1 MPAVDPKTNINLD
14 GLSDLELR
22 QFETPARASRHRTKA
37 FVPALPMA
45 VVVAVVEAGSE
56 KALPVILAIHRQ
68 LKMTRREW
76 TPINAAVWKAAGDPS
91 VKKRAAIM
99 RKLKR
104 LPALIC
110 IEPHRT
116 PSSHY
121 RAAKGPQWARI

>member
-1 MPAVDPKTNINLD
+1 MPEVDPNSSVNLD
-14 GLSDLELR
+14 GLSDFELR
-22 QFETPARASRHRTKA
+22 QFETPARSSRHRTEA

-45 VVVAVVEAGSE
+45 VLVAVVEAGSE

-91 VKKRAAIM
+91 AKKRAAIM

-104 LPALIC
+104 LPAFLRV
-110 IEPHRT
+110 ELHRT

-121 RAAKGPQWARI
+121 RAGKGPQWARI